1 MTEED
6 VHPLQLTSAQ
16 VATLTRPQRERRIE
30 ELMERFVEIIDLG
43 IANYLGTHR
52 LAGKVV
58 LYSGGDDSTT
68 LAHLAKG
75 MVNAAAHAN
84 TTIGIEQTRQFVRDT
99 CSGWNVPLLEKH
111 PPVSYRELVLEQ
123 GFPGPA
129 QHFKMYQRLKE
140 RCLRL
145 VRAEF
150 VTNPYAERVV
160 FFAGRR
166 RDESKRRADV
176 PLFER
181 DGSVIWISPIAEWTK
196 LDLNT
201 YRLMMG
207 DVPRNPVSALLHM
220 SGECLCGSFAKQD
233 ELAMIAEFFPE
244 VVAEIMELE
253 ALIAD
258 RPDIPASRKKW
269 GWGAW
274 RHLDPA
280 LMEAYRRKL
289 GPMCSACAVA
299 S

>member
-1 MTEED
+1 MTELD
-6 VHPLQLTSAQ
+6 IHPLQLTSAQ
-16 VATLTRPQRERRIE
+16 VATLTRPQREKRVE
-30 ELMERFVEIIDLG
+30 DLMERFIEIVDLG
-43 IANYLGTHR
+43 IAQYLGTHR

-58 LYSGGDDSTT
+58 LFSGGDDSTT

-75 MVNAAAHAN
+75 IVDAAAHAN
-84 TTIGIEQTRQFVRDT
+84 TTIGIEQTRQYVRDT
-99 CSGWNVPLLEKH
+99 CFDWKLPLIEKL
-111 PPVSYRELVLEQ
+111 PPVSYRELVLDQ

-140 RCLRL
+140 RCLRQ

-150 VTNPYAERVV
+150 VFNPRIERVV

-166 RDESKRRADV
+166 RDESLRRADV

-196 LDLNT
+196 LDMNT

-207 DVPRNPVSALLHM
+207 DVPRNPVSAMLHM

-233 ELAMIAEFFPE
+233 EMEMIAQFYPE
-244 VVAEIMELE
+244 VIAEILELE

-258 RPDIPASRKKW
+258 RDDIPASRKKW
-269 GWGAW
+269 GWGAF
-274 RHLDPA
+274 RHLDPVF
-280 LMEAYRRKL
+280 MERQRIKL
-289 GPMCSACAVA
+289 GPMCSSCAVA
-299 S
+299 